1 MKRERSKWEI
11 ILDVLKVIQEE
22 DGNAKKTRIM
32 QRAYLDWRN
41 FKRHFT
47 FLVDEGFVT
56 KCNPDNGCYKL
67 TENGRNLGKKLKEL
81 NEILR

>member
-1 MKRERSKWEI
+1 MKRERNKWEI
-11 ILDVLKVIQEE
+11 VFDVLKVIQEE
-22 DGNAKKTRIM
+22 DEKAKKTRIM

-41 FKRHFT
+41 FKRHFN
-47 FLVDEGFVT
+47 FLVEEGFVT
-56 KCNPDNGCYKL
+56 KCTPDNGCYKL